1 MAKVTEYN
9 MDKFHKGVDGFGL
22 NFCGNVFSTT
32 LAANAEA
39 TVAVPLTAAMGNIC
53 ATVNNKFMAIIT
65 TDATVFACI
74 NATAAKPVGGTLAAT
89 TSAMV
94 PANNPWGRVVQAGD
108 VIHIISGVTPNV
120 TIEFY
125 AIQE

>member
-1 MAKVTEYN
+1 MTTVTQYN

-32 LAANAEA
+32 LGANTEA
-39 TVAVPLTAAMGNIC
+39 TVAVPLTSVMGNFC
-53 ATVNNKFMAIIT
+53 ANVNNKFMAIIT
-65 TDATVFACI
+65 SDGTVFACI
-74 NATAAKPVGGTLAAT
+74 NGTAAKPAGATLAAV

-94 PANNPWGRVVQAGD
+94 PANFPWGRVVESGD
-108 VIHIISGVTPNV
+108 VIHIISGGTPNV

-125 AIQE
+125 AIQG

>member
-1 MAKVTEYN
+1 MSKVTQYN

-22 NFCGNVFSTT
+22 NFCENVFSVT
-32 LAANAEA
+32 LAANTEA

-53 ATVNNKFMAIIT
+53 ATVNNKFMAILT
-65 TDATVFACI
+65 CDGTVYACI

-94 PANNPWGRVVQAGD
+94 PADFPWGRVVQAGD
-108 VIHIISGVTPNV
+108 VIHVISGGTPSL

>member
-1 MAKVTEYN
+1 MARVTQYN

-22 NFCGNVFSTT
+22 NFCGNVFSTI
-32 LAANAEA
+32 LAANTEA
-39 TVAVPLTAAMGNIC
+39 TVTVPLTSVMGNIC
-53 ATVNNKFMAIIT
+53 ANVNNKFMAIIT
-65 TDATVFACI
+65 ADATTYACI

-94 PANNPWGRVVQAGD
+94 PANNPWGRMVKAGD

>member
-53 ATVNNKFMAIIT
+53 ATTNNKFMAIFT
-65 TDATVFACI
+65 CDATVFACI
-74 NATAAKPVGGTLAAT
+74 NATAAKPAGGTLVAT

-94 PANNPWGRVVQAGD
+94 PANSPWGRVVQAGD
-108 VIHIISGVTPNV
+108 VIHVISGGTPNL

>member
-9 MDKFHKGVDGFGL
+9 MDKFHQGKNGFGL
-22 NFCGNVFSTT
+22 PFCGNVFSVT
-32 LAANAEA
+32 LAANTEA
-39 TVAVPLTAAMGNIC
+39 TVAVPLTSVMGNIT
-53 ATVNNKFMAIIT
+53 ATVKNKFMAIFT
-65 TDATVFACI
+65 CDGTVFACI
-74 NATAAKPVGGTLAAT
+74 NATAAKPVGATLASV

-94 PANNPWGRVVQAGD
+94 PANCPWGRVVQAGD
-108 VIHIISGVTPNV
+108 VIHVISGGTPNL